1 MKQANNKQITDSA
14 ETHQDSVQAH
24 KESVGIDKYTING
37 VKPLNST
44 ELEHSLKTSS
54 EEEPNNNGQFQPGNK
69 LGGRKGGSKNKI
81 TTQFIDDLTHEWHS
95 RGAQCLSELTA
106 KELVGT
112 AVAILPKDV
121 LVSMNQSEAV
131 RWVINAQPLLSTDQW
146 LEHHN
151 LQPVDNQDN
160 TDN

>member
-1 MKQANNKQITDSA
+1 MKTTVKTIDSYSA
-14 ETHQDSVQAH
+14 ESAQDSVQDH
-24 KESVGIDKYTING
+24 NNNDPLTKYAING
-37 VKPLNST
+37 VMPINID
-44 ELEHSLKTSS
+44 SLKTSS

-69 LGGRKGGSKNKI
+69 LGGRKNGSKNKI
-81 TTQFIDDLTHEWHS
+81 TTQFIDDLTHEWHC

-131 RWVINAQPLLSTDQW
+131 RWVISAQPAMSTDQW

-151 LQPVDNQDN
+151 LQPIDNQDN
-160 TDN
+160 SD